1 MKNIINKKIQ
11 DAINAYT
18 TDFSLIEVSSPKNK
32 ENGNYS
38 SNIALKLVKILNKNP
53 LEIASLIVDN
63 IQLDD
68 IIINIKIENPG
79 FINFFISNKYLL
91 DNINTIIEE
100 DITYGKNNLGNNQ
113 KVNIEFV
120 SANPTGYL
128 HLGHARSAFY
138 GAALANIL
146 NYSNYQVTREYYIND
161 AGNQINNLE
170 LSVKLRYDEI
180 CGKEVNLEN
189 LQYHAN
195 EIKTI
200 ANEIYEIHKDTLTDN
215 NMEIFK
221 DFSVKYLLNKIK
233 LDLENI
239 DVIFDQWTSEKSIY
253 ESNEVNEI
261 IDLLHK
267 NNLTYVNDGAT
278 YIKTSEY
285 FDDKD
290 RVIIKN
296 NNEFT
301 YLLPDIA
308 YHINKYKREFD
319 ILIDVL
325 GADHHGYVP
334 RLKSSIEMLN
344 YDSNKL
350 EVKILQLVKLIKNN
364 EEVKMSKRSGNAITI
379 NDLIEMIGPT
389 ASKYFMVSKSL
400 DSKMDLDI
408 DIMTKET
415 NDNPIYYIE
424 YAYARICSILENKE
438 IKPVNNYKTITKDEA
453 FNLLKK
459 LYDFKDTIITSASK
473 REVHII
479 TNYLYN
485 LASLFHS
492 YYNSERFITD
502 DIEFSNER
510 LNLLK
515 ATQIVIKNGL
525 NLINI
530 TPREKM

>member
-1 MKNIINKKIQ
+1 MKNIINKVIS
-11 DAINAYT
+11 DAINSYT
-18 TDFSLIEVSSPKNK
+18 TDFDLIEVTTPKKK

-38 SNIALKLVKILNKNP
+38 TNIALKLVKILNKNP
-53 LEIASLIVDN
+53 LEIANSIIEKIELN
-63 IQLDD
+63 D
-68 IIINIKIENPG
+68 IIIDVKVEKPG

-91 DNINTIIEE
+91 DNINTIIEQNSN
-100 DITYGKNNLGNNQ
+100 YGKNTLGNN
-113 KVNIEFV
+113 KSVNIEFV

-138 GAALANIL
+138 GSALANVL
-146 NYSNYQVTREYYIND
+146 KYSNYNVTREYYIND

-170 LSVKLRYDEI
+170 LSVKLRYDEL
-180 CGKEVNLEN
+180 CGIDINLEE
-189 LQYHAN
+189 LKYHGL

-200 ANEIYEIHKDTLTDN
+200 AKEIYEIHKDTLTNDD
-215 NMEIFK
+215 MEIFK

-233 LDLENI
+233 IDLENI

-253 ESNEVNEI
+253 ESNEVNKTIE
-261 IDLLHK
+261 LLHQ
-267 NNLTYVNDGAT
+267 NNQTYIQDMAT
-278 YIKTSEY
+278 YIKTSNY

-308 YHINKYKREFD
+308 YHINKYNRGFD

-325 GADHHGYVP
+325 GADHHGYIP

-344 YDSNKL
+344 YDSSKL

-379 NDLIEMIGPT
+379 NDLVEMIGLR
-389 ASKYFMVSKSL
+389 AAKYFMVSKSL

-408 DIMTKET
+408 DIMTKQS

-424 YAYARICSILENKE
+424 YAYARICSILDNKE
-438 IKPVNNYKTITKDEA
+438 LKQIDNYTTITKDES
-453 FNLLKK
+453 FDLLKK
-459 LYDFKDTIITSASK
+459 LYEFNEIIISATSK
-473 REVHII
+473 REIHLIP
-479 TNYLYN
+479 NYLYN

-492 YYNSERFITD
+492 YYNSEKFITD
-502 DIEFSNER
+502 DLKYTNER

-530 TPREKM
+530 EPRERM